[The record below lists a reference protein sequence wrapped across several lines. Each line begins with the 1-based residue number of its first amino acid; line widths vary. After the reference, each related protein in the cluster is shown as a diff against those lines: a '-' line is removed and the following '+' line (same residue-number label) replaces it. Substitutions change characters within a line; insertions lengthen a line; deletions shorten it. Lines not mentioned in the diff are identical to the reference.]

1 MDETR
6 ESIEWQTILKASTEA
21 ATSVPWRTEGSVKDL
36 VDNILYVTDVI
47 YQYRQ
52 AMTPQNKTVSPADAS
67 IDVPYGE
74 EPPQKAYGGPP
85 PHPGPSSGP
94 PAAYQC
100 KCGEIQ
106 VFNSGTGADGKDW
119 SGYFCPAQEKS
130 RDPAEQAKQK
140 VLHPPTWL

>member
-1 MDETR
+1 MSQER
-6 ESIEWQTILKASTEA
+6 ESIEWQQCLIQGTVA
-21 ATSVPWRTEGSVKDL
+21 ATTVPWRTESSVKDM

-52 AMTPQNKTVSPADAS
+52 AMDRGAPVPTPIRAAQQGTPPTE
-67 IDVPYGE
+67 VPYGE
-74 EPPQKAYGGPP
+74 PP